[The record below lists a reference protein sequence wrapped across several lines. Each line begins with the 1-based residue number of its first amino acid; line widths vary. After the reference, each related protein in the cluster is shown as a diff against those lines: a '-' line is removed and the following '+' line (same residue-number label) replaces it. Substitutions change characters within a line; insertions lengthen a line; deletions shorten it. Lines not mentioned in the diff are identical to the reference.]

1 MKKGRMT
8 KSNHQNSED
17 FVPEYEQETDLS
29 EYSPIAQEII
39 RNRVNLGTI
48 AEPDLVGAFRGCCGD
63 SIQIELRLDGDVI
76 KQARF
81 TTDGCSATVAVG
93 GMITRLITDVTLDQA
108 RKVSAQEIIDALEG
122 LPKWHR
128 HCADLA
134 VKTLQK
140 TLQAKN
146 EPESSI

>member
-1 MKKGRMT
+1 MAQK
-8 KSNHQNSED
+8 NHQNSED
-17 FVPEYEQETDLS
+17 LVPEYEQETDLS

-39 RNRVNLGTI
+39 RNRENLGSI
-48 AEPDLVGAFRGCCGD
+48 SEPDLVGAFRGCCGD
-63 SIQIELRLDGDVI
+63 SIQIELCLDGDII
-76 KQARF
+76 KRARF

-93 GMITRLITDVTLDQA
+93 GMITRLITDKKLTQA
-108 RKVSAQEIIDALEG
+108 GKVSAQEIIDALEG
-122 LPKWHR
+122 LPKGHQ

-134 VKTLQK
+134 VKALQK